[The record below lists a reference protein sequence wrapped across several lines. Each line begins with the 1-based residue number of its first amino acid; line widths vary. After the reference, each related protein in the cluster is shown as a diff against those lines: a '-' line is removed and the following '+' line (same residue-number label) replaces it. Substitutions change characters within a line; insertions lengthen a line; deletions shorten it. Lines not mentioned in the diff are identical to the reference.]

1 MEFSYKIFTTPD
13 RDWYILSICYGVGT
27 KNATIETLYEG
38 DSWIKVLNAFITHSN
53 LQIPEILERDMDSGS
68 YDPVNEDFE

>member
-27 KNATIETLYEG
+27 KNATIEKIISSENRLTGYSLRFSNTIE
-38 DSWIKVLNAFITHSN
+38 DANAKMSI
-53 LQIPEILERDMDSGS
+53 II
-68 YDPVNEDFE
+68 